1 MAKETD
7 GASPPLGGRG
17 LAPSSVCGER
27 ARHDRRASAV
37 TDDAL
42 TPAALAD
49 ALRQPGTV
57 LLDGPLL
64 DADTRRA
71 GAWLFANPREVIR
84 AETLADV
91 PVALRALDTALADG
105 FAVAGWL
112 AYEAGYAIE
121 PERFESMEAEGPLAW
136 LGVYESPVAV
146 AESALRAALPAPSGI
161 SDLEAGWTETAY
173 HEAIG
178 RVRGHIREGDVY
190 QINLTWPFRFAADD
204 PLALYA
210 ALRDRQPTAYGAWVR
225 GGGQDVLSLSPEL
238 FFRIADGTITARPM
252 KGTAPRGDT
261 SAEDDRL
268 AAALAA
274 DEKNRAE
281 NLMIVD
287 LLRNDVGRIARE
299 GSVRVPRLFETE
311 RYPTVTQMTSTVQA
325 DLRDDVTL
333 ADALR
338 ALFPCGSV
346 TGAPKLRA
354 MEIIRD
360 LESGPR
366 GVYCGAVGYALPREG
381 GGLGDAAF
389 NVPIRTAVVREGEG
403 RYDVGSGVV
412 WDSDAASEWA
422 ECWLKA
428 SVLTG
433 LAR

>member
-7 GASPPLGGRG
+7 GASPPPRGRG
-17 LAPSSVCGER
+17 LAPSSVSGER
-27 ARHDRRASAV
+27 AARDRRASGV
-37 TDDAL
+37 TDAAL
-42 TPAALAD
+42 PTAALAD

-57 LLDGPLL
+57 LLDGPLP

-71 GAWLFANPREVIR
+71 GAWLFADPRDEIR

-91 PVALRALDTALADG
+91 PGALHALDAALADG

-112 AYEAGYAIE
+112 AYEAGYAFE
-121 PERFESMEAEGPLAW
+121 PERFGSVETAGPLAW
-136 LGVYESPVAV
+136 FGVYESPAAV
-146 AESALRAALPAPSGI
+146 AESELRAALPAPSGI
-161 SDLEAGWTETAY
+161 SGLEAGWTEAAY

-178 RVRGHIREGDVY
+178 RVRAHIREGDVY
-190 QINLTWPFRFAADD
+190 QINLTWPFRFTAND

-210 ALRDRQPTAYGAWVR
+210 ALRARQPTAYGAWVR

-238 FFRIADGTITARPM
+238 FFRIAGGTITARPM
-252 KGTAPRGDT
+252 KGTAPRGET

-311 RYPTVTQMTSTVQA
+311 RYPTVTQMTSTVRA
-325 DLRDDVTL
+325 DLRGGVTL

-354 MEIIRD
+354 MEIIRQ
-360 LESGPR
+360 LETGPR

-389 NVPIRTAVVREGEG
+389 NVPIRTAVVRDGEG

-412 WDSDAASEWA
+412 WDSEAASEWA